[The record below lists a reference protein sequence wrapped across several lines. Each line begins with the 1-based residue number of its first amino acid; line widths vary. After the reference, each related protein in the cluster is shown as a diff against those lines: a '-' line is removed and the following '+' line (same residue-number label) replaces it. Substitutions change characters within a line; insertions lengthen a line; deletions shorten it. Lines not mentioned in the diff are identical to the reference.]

1 MIREFGFIKAL
12 LVAGL
17 AFTIVGGIIFAVA
30 MTANGWDFG
39 VLASHSVQKR
49 VVEITNQ
56 EEIDSITS
64 VKVNFKTANVSVVYH
79 EESKITVE
87 GYDLAKRNGEVV
99 EKLSAKVANGELVVT
114 LEKSK
119 PVTFEI
125 GSSGKRVVT
134 IKLPKDM
141 VVNLSVTL
149 STGDVFVGEKGK
161 AIAFNDVTIKT
172 STGDV
177 CLNGNVE
184 CNKLSVENTT
194 GDTFING
201 KLTANSFTR
210 NASTGDMI
218 INAKVEAQSINVTNS
233 TGDVICNNYITA
245 NTINIKTSTGDVTLK
260 LLGSMSE
267 YHYSY
272 NITTGDSNIPSVVNP
287 GATKS
292 VSVTCSTGDSNVY
305 FEK

>member
-30 MTANGWDFG
+30 MTSNGWDFG

-56 EEIDSITS
+56 EEIESVSS
-64 VKVNFKTANVSVVYH
+64 VKVNFSTACINIVYH
-79 EESKITVE
+79 NESKITVE
-87 GYDLAKRNGEVV
+87 GYDVAKRNGEVV

-114 LEKSK
+114 LEKIK
-119 PVTFEI
+119 PVNFEMGI
-125 GSSGKRVVT
+125 SSKRVVT

-161 AIAFNDVTIKT
+161 AIAFNDATIKT

-177 CLNGNVE
+177 GLNGNVK

-210 NASTGDMI
+210 NATTGDLI

-245 NTINIKTSTGDVTLK
+245 NTINIKTSTGDVILK
-260 LLGSMSE
+260 LLGSKAD
-267 YHYSY
+267 YNYSY
-272 NITTGDSNIPSVVNP
+272 NISSGDSNIPAISNP
-287 GATKS
+287 SATKT
-292 VSVTCSTGDSNVY
+292 VSVTCKTGDSNVY

>member
-1 MIREFGFIKAL
+1 MKKEVGFIKAL
-12 LVAGL
+12 LIVGL
-17 AFTIVGGIIFAVA
+17 IFTILGGIIFTVA
-30 MTANGWDFG
+30 MTSNGWDFS
-39 VLASHSVQKR
+39 VLSSHVAQKR

-64 VKVNFKTANVSVVYH
+64 VKVNFTTADVSVVYH
-79 EESKITVE
+79 EENKITVE
-87 GYDLAKRNGEVV
+87 GYDLVKRNGQVV

-119 PVTFEI
+119 PVTFEMV
-125 GSSGKRVVT
+125 SFGKRVVT

-141 VVNLSVTL
+141 VVDFSAKLT
-149 STGDVFVGEKGK
+149 TGDVIVGENGK

-177 CLNGNVE
+177 SVIGNVE

-194 GDTFING
+194 GDTYING

-210 NASTGDMI
+210 NADTGDLI
-218 INAKVEAQSINVTNS
+218 ISARVECQSISVKNT
-233 TGDVICNNYITA
+233 TGDVVCKSYITA

-260 LLGSMSE
+260 LLGSMAE
-267 YHYSY
+267 YNYSY

-287 GATKS
+287 SATKS